1 MRAGR
6 LRHRVTIQKNEAS
19 RGKFGEVLNNWVDL
33 TTVWAEVQ
41 AISGRELVASGA
53 VFSEA
58 TVRIWLRYRQRT
70 ALPFTERT
78 RRAQLLALW
87 RSSPMRNTLA

>member
-6 LRHRVTIQKNEAS
+6 LRHRITLRKNES
-19 RGKFGEVLNNWVDL
+19 TRDSLGGVINNWVDVA
-33 TTVWAEVQ
+33 TVWAEVK

-58 TVRIWLRYRQRT
+58 TVRIWLRYRADVTT
-70 ALPFTERT
+70 ANSITFHGANTT
-78 RRAQLLALW
+78 GTAFALW
-87 RSSPMRNTLA
+87 RSSPM